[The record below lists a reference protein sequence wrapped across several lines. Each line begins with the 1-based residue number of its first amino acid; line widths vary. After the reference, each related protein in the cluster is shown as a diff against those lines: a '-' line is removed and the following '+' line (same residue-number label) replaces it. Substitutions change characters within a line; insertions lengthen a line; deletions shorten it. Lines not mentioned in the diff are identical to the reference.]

1 MQELATQVTQSVLD
15 TLFRFA
21 MTPQQWD
28 NKSMTKLSIVA
39 AAFLAIGL
47 ASAEAALAP
56 QSSPPGPHQ
65 APAATPP
72 AKPTGAAQTSTP
84 SKAATATG
92 AKRPA
97 TPAAPLQTA
106 KQKASYATGQNIA
119 KGL

>member
-47 ASAEAALAP
+47 ASAEAALAQ
-56 QSSPPGPHQ
+56 QSSTSGSQQ
-65 APAATPP
+65 APAATTP
-72 AKPTGAAQTSTP
+72 AKPTGGAQTSTT
-84 SKAATATG
+84 SKAATAAGT
-92 AKRPA
+92 KRPA
-97 TPAAPLQTA
+97 TLAAPL
-106 KQKASYATGQNIA
+106 
-119 KGL
+119 